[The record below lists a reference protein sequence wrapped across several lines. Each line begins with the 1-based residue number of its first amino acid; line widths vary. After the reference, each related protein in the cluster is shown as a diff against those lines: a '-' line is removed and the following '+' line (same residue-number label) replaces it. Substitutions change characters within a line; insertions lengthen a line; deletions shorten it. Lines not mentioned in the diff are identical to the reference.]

1 MTSKFDSKRV
11 QQQITRVLDEANDN
25 LSQQQLSDIS
35 QARMNA
41 LRQARAAKSTG
52 VQGAHLNWLK
62 RHYQIAMPVAVAVL
76 LAVLVS
82 YNQINTVPVIPAE
95 MMLGEVPT
103 EELALLEDLEF
114 ASWLAEQEQVDVL

>member
-1 MTSKFDSKRV
+1 MTSKFDSERV
-11 QQQITRVLDEANDN
+11 QQQVTRVLDEANDS

-41 LRQARAAKSTG
+41 LRLARAAKSTDA
-52 VQGAHLNWLK
+52 QGANLSWLK
-62 RHYQIAMPVAVAVL
+62 RHYQLATPVAVAVL

-82 YNQINTVPVIPAE
+82 YNQINTVPAIPAE

-114 ASWLAEQEQVDVL
+114 ASWLAEQEQVGVL

>member
-11 QQQITRVLDEANDN
+11 QQRVTQVLDEANEN

-41 LRQARAAKSTG
+41 LRQARAAKSTNAKQ
-52 VQGAHLNWLK
+52 VNLTWLK
-62 RHYQIAMPVAVAVL
+62 KHYQLAKPVAVAVL

-82 YNQINTVPVIPAE
+82 YNQINTVPAIPAE